1 MAKIYILQKDITY
14 YFKHREFSDIFTKND
29 HTSDNSVQMNIKFT
43 FTVYEYIIYNNIYI
57 CKLCFL
63 FIPTLL
69 EHIHML
75 VTLVLYSHYLFKQ
88 VYLIIMTSR
97 SSLPNCEH
105 DSSYQ

>member
-14 YFKHREFSDIFTKND
+14 YFKQREFSDIFTKND

-63 FIPTLL
+63 FVPTLL
-69 EHIHML
+69 EHIHCW
-75 VTLVLYSHYLFKQ
+75 SHWFHIHIIFSSRF
-88 VYLIIMTSR
+88 YLIIITSR
-97 SSLPNCEH
+97 NGLPNCEH